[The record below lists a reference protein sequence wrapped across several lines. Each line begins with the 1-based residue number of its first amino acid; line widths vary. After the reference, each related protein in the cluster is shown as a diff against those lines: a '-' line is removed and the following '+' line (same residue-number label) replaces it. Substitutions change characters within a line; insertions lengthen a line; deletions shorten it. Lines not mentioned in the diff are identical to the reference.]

1 VMMVNDE
8 FHQGVSH
15 AKADEIVGRC
25 K

>member
-1 VMMVNDE
+1 MMVNDE

>member
-1 VMMVNDE
+1 VMMCNDDFYE
-8 FHQGVSH
+8 GVSH